1 MPHNR
6 YKMVTAGAGDHHARM
21 PSRVV
26 VTMTGHFTRDIFCL
40 WDGNAWVLLPHK
52 VDITNG
58 EILADDVTPV
68 VALGIMPAQPIVEEV
83 VKERGTGLLSKAIC
97 FQNPIRLRFL

>member
-1 MPHNR
+1 
-6 YKMVTAGAGDHHARM
+6 M

-26 VTMTGHFTRDIFCL
+26 VTMTGHFTCDIFCL

-97 FQNPIRLRFL
+97 F

>member
-1 MPHNR
+1 
-6 YKMVTAGAGDHHARM
+6 MVTARAGEHLAGM

-26 VTMTGHFTRDIFCL
+26 VTVVDCCL
-40 WDGNAWVLLPHK
+40 WDGDAWVLLPHK

-58 EILADDVTPV
+58 EIFADDVTPV

-83 VKERGTGLLSKAIC
+83 VKECGTGLLSKAIC
-97 FQNPIRLRFL
+97 FQNPIWLCFL